1 MKYMR
6 YIFFPFLLSF
16 GVHAFA
22 PVIGMSRDLAGG
34 ESVASDHDPGSSVK
48 LSLQNNYSRLKPIPS
63 TVLSN
68 LDLDEA
74 VRLAEERNP
83 VIQERFHSLVAAR
96 NQLGSAYASWWPTLT
111 ADLEFGWYGENAY
124 YNYSGA
130 LAGLTT
136 TDGAE
141 STLSS
146 SSGGKKSCSSAS
158 SYLYCKSFS
167 SNYGQGVTTI
177 DLDWTIFDPARQP
190 LVDKN
195 QSLVDEAKSDY
206 VIARRDYALRTRESF
221 VELQRYLAGVQT
233 SSQLVENDRLLSR
246 LAQSRKRLGV
256 ASDLD
261 VAKQITVLKTDQ
273 VNQVTAEKNARVAKS
288 KLAQLL
294 NDPLATTISPSTQL
308 MPLGGWQSS
317 LEETVKAALLYRQV
331 IEKQLAI
338 VRQNEQQSRIALA
351 TYFPTISLVNS
362 LYWTKG
368 VGYTG
373 LGPPWVIE
381 SARSDLW
388 DAQSVLSVTFTGFD
402 GGKARMESEASKARA
417 AAAVSAVEDS
427 INSVISE
434 VREYYARVED
444 GRDAVIVASER
455 VNAATSALRLQSM
468 RFSAG
473 YGTITDVVQSQQD
486 LTQSVDVYIQQL
498 GDYNLALVNLSRA
511 SGVDFVSDPDLIDK
525 VGDPLSQVKIT
536 GYLGLAD

>member
-1 MKYMR
+1 
-6 YIFFPFLLSF
+6 
-16 GVHAFA
+16 
-22 PVIGMSRDLAGG
+22 
-34 ESVASDHDPGSSVK
+34 
-48 LSLQNNYSRLKPIPS
+48 
-63 TVLSN
+63 
-68 LDLDEA
+68 
-74 VRLAEERNP
+74 
-83 VIQERFHSLVAAR
+83 
-96 NQLGSAYASWWPTLT
+96 
-111 ADLEFGWYGENAY
+111 
-124 YNYSGA
+124 
-130 LAGLTT
+130 
-136 TDGAE
+136 
-141 STLSS
+141 
-146 SSGGKKSCSSAS
+146 
-158 SYLYCKSFS
+158 
-167 SNYGQGVTTI
+167 
-177 DLDWTIFDPARQP
+177 
-190 LVDKN
+190 
-195 QSLVDEAKSDY
+195 
-206 VIARRDYALRTRESF
+206 
-221 VELQRYLAGVQT
+221 
-233 SSQLVENDRLLSR
+233 
-246 LAQSRKRLGV
+246 
-256 ASDLD
+256 
-261 VAKQITVLKTDQ
+261 
-273 VNQVTAEKNARVAKS
+273 
-288 KLAQLL
+288 
-294 NDPLATTISPSTQL
+294 
-308 MPLGGWQSS
+308 
-317 LEETVKAALLYRQV
+317 
-331 IEKQLAI
+331 